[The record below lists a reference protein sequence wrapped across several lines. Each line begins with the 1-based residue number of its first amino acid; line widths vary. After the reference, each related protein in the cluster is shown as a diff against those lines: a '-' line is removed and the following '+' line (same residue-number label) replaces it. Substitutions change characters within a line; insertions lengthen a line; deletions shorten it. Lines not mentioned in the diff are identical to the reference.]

1 MRRLRTGGGCDDGPV
16 VDDRSAPDPSGVA
29 PGMLLVAAPGLLDPH
44 FRRAV
49 VYIVEHRG
57 QGSLGVVLNQPSEVT
72 VADVLPRWAP
82 LSSGPPVVFVG
93 GPVESETALCLA
105 TLRTGRS
112 ADDVD
117 GLVPVRGP
125 VALVDLDG
133 DPDVLATHLRGLRV
147 FAGYSGWEARQLA
160 GEIERGDW
168 IVVPALPDDV
178 VAGQGPGLWSRVLRR
193 QGMPVALLAT
203 FPSDVKLN

>member
-1 MRRLRTGGGCDDGPV
+1 V
-16 VDDRSAPDPSGVA
+16 SDDRSAPDPTGVA

-44 FRRAV
+44 FRRTV

-112 ADDVD
+112 ADGVD

-125 VALVDLDG
+125 VALVDLDS
-133 DPDVLATHLRGLRV
+133 DPDTLAPHLRGMRV
-147 FAGYSGWEARQLA
+147 FAGYSGWDSRQLA

-178 VAGQGPGLWSRVLRR
+178 VAGQGHELWPRVLRR

-203 FPSDVKLN
+203 FPSDVKHN